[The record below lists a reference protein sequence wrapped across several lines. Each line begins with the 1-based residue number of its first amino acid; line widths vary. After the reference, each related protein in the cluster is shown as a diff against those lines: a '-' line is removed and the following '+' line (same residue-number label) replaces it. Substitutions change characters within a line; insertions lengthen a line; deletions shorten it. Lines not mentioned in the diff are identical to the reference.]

1 MGDVF
6 PAEGKVR
13 LLEELARVLP
23 GGLGHAILASSGSD
37 AVEIALKTALV
48 ATGKPAVVA
57 FEGAYHGLSLGA
69 LDATWR
75 EDFRR
80 PFLARLAGQTRF
92 VPWGD
97 AEAARRA
104 AKAGDVGAI
113 LFEPVQ
119 GRGGLV
125 FPPRGFV
132 ADLRRIADET
142 GALLVA
148 DEVYTGLGR
157 TGRWLACEHEG
168 VAPDVVAL
176 GKALGGGF
184 PLSACVGKPEVMAHW
199 PVSHGEALRTSTHLG
214 NPLGCAAG
222 LAVLRVLER
231 DGLVRRA
238 DELGARWL
246 ARLGKRL
253 AGNPRVRALR
263 GRGLLVA
270 RRAGRRGVRAR
281 AVEPAPAGRLDRA
294 GRGAGSAHARADSAA
309 RDRRGAARRGRG
321 SPGGA
326 RAVTRAE
333 IEREVLAWIA
343 EGVDAP
349 ASDARFDALALALFR
364 LQYAGGAAYRR
375 LCAAFGCDDPERV
388 KHWREIPAVPTGA
401 FKEARLAIF
410 PASATVRTFRT
421 SGSTTE
427 ARGQLELD
435 DLALYDASLEAT
447 FRALHRSRRRA
458 DPLRGARAARGR
470 RARLVALVHVLAR
483 GRDDGDA
490 RRAASWSAPAAGS
503 RTTAIAELAGAREPL
518 VLCGTAF
525 AFVHLLDRLEARG
538 EKLALPAGTRVM
550 ETGGFKGRSRE
561 LSRDELHG
569 GIEARLGVPR
579 ARIVN
584 QYGMCELASQ
594 FYEPSLRPA
603 ARPT

>member
-1 MGDVF
+1 MTGRDLPRIATEVPGPRSRALAERLARVECAEVTWHGPPAPLFFERGCGANLADVDGNRFVDLSAGFGAAVLGYAHPELTEALAAQAGTLQHAMGDVF

-37 AVEIALKTALV
+37 AVEIALETALV

-125 FPPRGFV
+125 FPPRGFI

-253 AGNPRVRALR
+253 AGNPRVRSLR

-270 RRAGRRGVRAR
+270 V
-281 AVEPAPAGRLDRA
+281 
-294 GRGAGSAHARADSAA
+294 
-309 RDRRGAARRGRG
+309 
-321 SPGGA
+321 
-326 RAVTRAE
+326 
-333 IEREVLAWIA
+333 
-343 EGVDAP
+343 
-349 ASDARFDALALALFR
+349 
-364 LQYAGGAAYRR
+364 
-375 LCAAFGCDDPERV
+375 
-388 KHWREIPAVPTGA
+388 
-401 FKEARLAIF
+401 
-410 PASATVRTFRT
+410 
-421 SGSTTE
+421 
-427 ARGQLELD
+427 ELD
-435 DLALYDASLEAT
+435 DAAYARALSNRLLQTGWIALGEGPDLRTLALTPPLVIAEELLDAA
-447 FRALHRSRRRA
+447 A
-458 DPLRGARAARGR
+458 DL
-470 RARLVALVHVLAR
+470 L
-483 GRDDGDA
+483 
-490 RRAASWSAPAAGS
+490 
-503 RTTAIAELAGAREPL
+503 AELA
-518 VLCGTAF
+518 
-525 AFVHLLDRLEARG
+525 
-538 EKLALPAGTRVM
+538 
-550 ETGGFKGRSRE
+550 
-561 LSRDELHG
+561 
-569 GIEARLGVPR
+569 
-579 ARIVN
+579 
-584 QYGMCELASQ
+584 Q
-594 FYEPSLRPA
+594 
-603 ARPT
+603 